1 MQDKNSKV
9 KALIAHPGL
18 AMTDLQ
24 NTTIVDGGMGAFM
37 TGKMMSGGQT
47 MEDGAIGIIKCIGDS
62 DAMSGD
68 FYGPGSGKMDMK
80 GPVVKFGLEEF
91 YDNRKTKD
99 LLWEKSCDAIGE
111 DFII

>member
-47 MEDGAIGIIKCIGDS
+47 MEDGAIGIIKCIGD
-62 DAMSGD
+62 

-80 GPVVKFGLEEF
+80 RPVVKFGLEEF

-99 LLWEKSCDAIGE
+99 LLWEKSCDAIGG